1 MGLWRLEAINT
12 NKAPLQPC
20 LDPVSNATTTGG
32 GVHVVV
38 VDGQLIVG
46 TGKDIDDGR
55 GNS

>member
-1 MGLWRLEAINT
+1 MQL
-12 NKAPLQPC
+12 PP
-20 LDPVSNATTTGG
+20 GG

>member
-1 MGLWRLEAINT
+1 MQL
-12 NKAPLQPC
+12 PP
-20 LDPVSNATTTGG
+20 GG

-55 GNS
+55 GNSWKTRTRRFVGYYRGWIV